1 MAAFSSEERQALR
14 RLVAE
19 GKSRDEVAAALGR
32 SGPAVARLYQAARQ
46 PEATTRGHTV
56 TVRLT
61 TAEMEALQAL
71 AAERGRSKNAVMRSA
86 LRQGAAM
93 VEIDRE
99 VIAALRDV
107 RNQIAAIGRNLNQL
121 TELANADRLKG
132 NPGDARTI
140 AKALAA
146 ADLATGA
153 ATRVIE
159 AARAKV
165 NILPWDEGE
174 DET

>member
-1 MAAFSSEERQALR
+1 M
-14 RLVAE
+14 AE
-19 GKSRDEVAAALGR
+19 GKSRGEVAAALGR
-32 SGPAVARLYQAARQ
+32 TIAAVARLYEAARQ

-61 TAEMEALQAL
+61 TAEVEALQAL
-71 AAERGRSKNAVMRSA
+71 AEARGASKNAVLRSA
-86 LRQGAAM
+86 LRQSAAM

-121 TELANADRLKG
+121 TELANSGRLKW

-153 ATRVIE
+153 ATRVID
-159 AARAKV
+159 AARAKANV
-165 NILPWDEGE
+165 LPWAEDGDEA
-174 DET
+174 